1 LKVFKPRVFRDPR
14 GWFLE
19 SYSQRDLAAAGLN
32 ETFVQDNLAFSTRGA
47 LRGLHFQ
54 AGASAQAK
62 LVTVL
67 IGTAW
72 DVAVDLRVG
81 SPTYGQ
87 WFGLELTAEDPTLF
101 YVPVGF
107 AHGYAVLSDTCLF
120 AYKCSNY
127 YDKAAEG
134 GLLWSSP
141 ELAIDWKLADPIL
154 SDKDRLYPT
163 LTDLV
168 SPFVFSPEAHLV

>member
-1 LKVFKPRVFRDPR
+1 VFKPRVFRDAR

-19 SYSQRDLAAAGLN
+19 SYSQRDLAAVGLN

-87 WFGLELTAEDPTLF
+87 WFGLELNDEDPTLF

-120 AYKCSNY
+120 AYKCSQY
-127 YDKAAEG
+127 YDKSAEG

-141 ELAIDWKLADPIL
+141 ELAIDWKLTDPIL